1 MSIIS
6 KEVSFL
12 WVTVNSK
19 FFASTFYTSHFYSK
33 EMVKDNTTL
42 PFEVTYAEMPGKES
56 RTMKRLAVL
65 VKAENVSDI
74 LSSLKELNLEATI
87 YDVKGVTK
95 DKETVAS
102 GRGSGTVELT
112 YNSRKVIA
120 TVVNSS
126 DVKEVVSKMKKSL
139 AGNKAV
145 VMISAVDDLVLI

>member
-1 MSIIS
+1 
-6 KEVSFL
+6 
-12 WVTVNSK
+12 
-19 FFASTFYTSHFYSK
+19 
-33 EMVKDNTTL
+33 MVKENTTL

-126 DVKEVVSKMKKSL
+126 DVKEVVSRMKKSL

-145 VMISAVDDLVLI
+145 VMVSAVDDLVLI

>member
-1 MSIIS
+1 
-6 KEVSFL
+6 V
-12 WVTVNSK
+12 
-19 FFASTFYTSHFYSK
+19 
-33 EMVKDNTTL
+33 VKDNTTL

-56 RTMKRLAVL
+56 RTMKRLAIL

-126 DVKEVVSKMKKSL
+126 DVKEVVSRMKKSL

-145 VMISAVDDLVLI
+145 VMISSVDDLVLI